1 MLKKNKFNI
10 KFSKLVLPITKRI
23 ESFFNL
29 LDYFNKNKKKYLNS
43 WQKSVDKKI
52 FFSSISAVIIV
63 IGYFLL
69 PAFYD
74 QAKIKD
80 QLKDQILQEYNFEVQ
95 LDENFEYGLFPKP
108 HFFIKDLE
116 IKNDSKSISTSKYT
130 KIYISSKNNF
140 EFNKI
145 KIKNLS
151 FLETEFRI
159 DKSNINFFSNLLKN
173 ESINKNIKFT
183 RNKLFYLDEN
193 ENMIFFSELSKLNY
207 LYQENLLN
215 KLTAKIEIFNLPLS
229 LKANYDTVKK
239 IFFTKLDIDS
249 LKLNIVNNSTFKTNL
264 LDGELNIN
272 YLNKDLRFKYNL
284 KDKNLN
290 FNTANQKF
298 SGEINIKPFFL
309 KSNINLENINMK
321 EILKDDSLAIN
332 LLKSEILNNKNFN
345 GRIDIVIDGLND
357 LNHIDR
363 IKFDIKFEEGE
374 IFLSNLNFVFKNSV
388 TFNINNVSF
397 ILDENDLKFIGSINI
412 GFKNMQNFYSHFQII
427 RNYRKNIDKI
437 TSNFIFNFDEKLFEF
452 NELKISGIDKQVSDQ
467 YLRKFNSEKKDL
479 FNKVIMRNTV
489 KDFFKTISLD

>member
-52 FFSSISAVIIV
+52 FFLSIGTVFII

-95 LDENFEYGLFPKP
+95 LDENFEYGLFPRP
-108 HFFIKDLE
+108 HFFIKNLE

-145 KIKNLS
+145 KINNLS
-151 FLETEFRI
+151 FLDTEFRI
-159 DKSNINFFSNLLKN
+159 DKSNINFFANLLKN
-173 ESINKNIKFT
+173 ESINKKIKFT

-207 LYQENLLN
+207 FYQENLLN
-215 KLTAKIEIFNLPLS
+215 KLTAKIEIFNLPIS

-264 LDGELNIN
+264 LEGELNIN
-272 YLNKDLRFKYNL
+272 YLNKDLKFKYDL
-284 KDKNLN
+284 KDQNLN

-309 KSNINLENINMK
+309 SSNINLDNVNIK
-321 EILKDDSLAIN
+321 EIFKNDSLVIN

-345 GRIDIVIDGLND
+345 GRIDIVMDGLND

-363 IKFDIKFEEGE
+363 IKFEIKFEEGE
-374 IFLSNLNFVFKNSV
+374 IFFSNLNFIFKDSV
-388 TFNINNVSF
+388 TFNIDNVSS
-397 ILDENDLKFIGSINI
+397 ILDEDGLKFIGSINI

-452 NELKISGIDKQVSDQ
+452 NELKISGIDKEVSDQ

>member
-1 MLKKNKFNI
+1 MLNKNKFNI

-52 FFSSISAVIIV
+52 FFSVISTIVII

-74 QAKIKD
+74 QTKIKD
-80 QLKDQILQEYNFEVQ
+80 QLKNQILQEYNFEVQ
-95 LDENFEYGLFPKP
+95 LDENFEYGLFPRP

-159 DKSNINFFSNLLKN
+159 DKFNINFFANLLKN

-207 LYQENLLN
+207 FYQENLLN
-215 KLTAKIEIFNLPLS
+215 KLTAKIEIFNLPIS

-239 IFFTKLDIDS
+239 IFFTNLDIDS

-264 LDGELNIN
+264 LEGELNIN
-272 YLNKDLRFKYNL
+272 YLNKDLRFNYNL

-290 FNTANQKF
+290 FNTANQNL

-309 KSNINLENINMK
+309 MSNINLENIKMK
-321 EILKDDSLAIN
+321 EIFKDDSLVIN

-345 GRIDIVIDGLND
+345 GNIDIDINGLND
-357 LNHIDR
+357 FNHVDEM
-363 IKFDIKFEEGE
+363 KFNIKFEEGE

-397 ILDENDLKFIGSINI
+397 ILDEDDLKFIGNINI
-412 GFKNMQNFYSHFQII
+412 GFKDMQNFYSHFQII
-427 RNYRKNIDKI
+427 RNYRKNIDNI

-452 NELKISGIDKQVSDQ
+452 NELKISGVDKQVSDQ

>member
-1 MLKKNKFNI
+1 M
-10 KFSKLVLPITKRI
+10 
-23 ESFFNL
+23 
-29 LDYFNKNKKKYLNS
+29 
-43 WQKSVDKKI
+43 
-52 FFSSISAVIIV
+52 
-63 IGYFLL
+63 L

-80 QLKDQILQEYNFEVQ
+80 QLKDQILQEYNFEVK
-95 LDENFEYGLFPKP
+95 LDEYLEYGLFPRP
-108 HFFIKDLE
+108 HFFLKDLE

-159 DKSNINFFSNLLKN
+159 DKSNINFFANLIKN
-173 ESINKNIKFT
+173 ELINKNIKFT

-207 LYQENLLN
+207 FYQENLLN
-215 KLTAKIEIFNLPLS
+215 KLTAKIEIFNLPIS

-264 LDGELNIN
+264 LEGELNIN
-272 YLNKDLRFKYNL
+272 YLNKDLKFKYDL
-284 KDKNLN
+284 KDQNLN

-309 KSNINLENINMK
+309 SSNINLDNVNIK
-321 EILKDDSLAIN
+321 EIFKNDSLVIN
-332 LLKSEILNNKNFN
+332 LLKSEILNNKSFN
-345 GRIDIVIDGLND
+345 GRIEIVIDGLND
-357 LNHIDR
+357 LNHVDR
-363 IKFDIKFEEGE
+363 IKFEIKFEEGE
-374 IFLSNLNFVFKNSV
+374 IFFSNLNFIFKDSV
-388 TFNINNVSF
+388 TFNIDNVSS
-397 ILDENDLKFIGSINI
+397 ILDEDGLKFIGSINI

>member
-52 FFSSISAVIIV
+52 FFLTISTVIIV

-95 LDENFEYGLFPKP
+95 LDENFEYGLFPRP
-108 HFFIKDLE
+108 HFFIKDLK
-116 IKNDSKSISTSKYT
+116 IKNDSKFISTSKYT
-130 KIYISSKNNF
+130 KVYISSKSNF
-140 EFNKI
+140 DFNKI

-159 DKSNINFFSNLLKN
+159 DKSNVNFFANLLKN

-207 LYQENLLN
+207 SYQENLLN
-215 KLTAKIEIFNLPLS
+215 KLSAKIEIFNLPVS
-229 LKANYDTVKK
+229 LKANYDAVKK
-239 IFFTKLDIDS
+239 IFFTKLDIDT
-249 LKLNIVNNSTFKTNL
+249 LKLNIVNNSNFKTNL
-264 LDGELNIN
+264 LEGELNIN
-272 YLNKDLRFKYNL
+272 YLNKDLKFNYNL

-290 FNTANQKF
+290 FNTVNKKF

-321 EILKDDSLAIN
+321 KIFKDDSLVIN
-332 LLKSEILNNKNFN
+332 VLKSEILNNKNFN
-345 GRIDIVIDGLND
+345 GKIDIAIDGLND
-357 LNHIDR
+357 FNYVDR
-363 IKFDIKFEEGE
+363 VTFGIKFEEGE
-374 IFLSNLNFVFKNSV
+374 IFLSNLNFIFKNSV

-397 ILDENDLKFIGSINI
+397 ILDEGDLKFIGSINI

-437 TSNFIFNFDEKLFEF
+437 STNFILNFDDRTFEF
-452 NELKISGIDKQVSDQ
+452 NELKISGIDKKVSDR

-489 KDFFKTISLD
+489 KDFFKTISSD

>member
-52 FFSSISAVIIV
+52 FFSLISTVIIV

-80 QLKDQILQEYNFEVQ
+80 QLKDKILQEYNFEVK
-95 LDENFEYGLFPKP
+95 LDESFEYGLFPRP

-159 DKSNINFFSNLLKN
+159 DKSNINFFANLLKN
-173 ESINKNIKFT
+173 ESTNKNIKFT

-207 LYQENLLN
+207 FYHENLLN
-215 KLTAKIEIFNLPLS
+215 KLNAKIEIFNLPVS

-239 IFFTKLDIDS
+239 IFFTKLDIVS

-264 LDGELNIN
+264 LEGELNIN
-272 YLNKDLRFKYNL
+272 YLNKDLRFKYDL

-298 SGEINIKPFFL
+298 TGEINIVPFFL
-309 KSNINLENINMK
+309 SSNINLDNVNIK
-321 EILKDDSLAIN
+321 EIFKNDSLVIN

-345 GRIDIVIDGLND
+345 GRIDIVMDGLND

-363 IKFDIKFEEGE
+363 IKFEIKFEEGE
-374 IFLSNLNFVFKNSV
+374 IFFSNLNFIFKDSV
-388 TFNINNVSF
+388 IFNVDNVSS
-397 ILDENDLKFIGSINI
+397 ILDEDGLKFIGSINI

>member
-52 FFSSISAVIIV
+52 FFSLISTVIIV

-80 QLKDQILQEYNFEVQ
+80 QLKDQILQEYNFEVK
-95 LDENFEYGLFPKP
+95 LDESFEYGLFPRP

-159 DKSNINFFSNLLKN
+159 DKSNINFFANLLKN
-173 ESINKNIKFT
+173 ESINK
-183 RNKLFYLDEN
+183 LA
-193 ENMIFFSELSKLNY
+193 
-207 LYQENLLN
+207 
-215 KLTAKIEIFNLPLS
+215 AKIEIFNLPIS
-229 LKANYDTVKK
+229 LRANYDTIKK
-239 IFFTKLDIDS
+239 IFFTKLDIYS

-264 LDGELNIN
+264 LEGELNIN
-272 YLNKDLRFKYNL
+272 YLNKDLRLKYNL

-298 SGEINIKPFFL
+298 TGEINIVPFFL
-309 KSNINLENINMK
+309 SSNINLDNVNIK
-321 EILKDDSLAIN
+321 EIFKNDSLVIN

-345 GRIDIVIDGLND
+345 GRIDIVMDGLND

-363 IKFDIKFEEGE
+363 IKFEIKFEEGE
-374 IFLSNLNFVFKNSV
+374 IFFSNLNFIFKDSV
-388 TFNINNVSF
+388 IFNVDNVSS
-397 ILDENDLKFIGSINI
+397 ILDEDGLKFIGSINI